1 MKKFIFTFLLMLMPV
16 MHVMANYYYTY
27 VDGLYYD
34 LKSDGTASVTSK
46 FRYTDGSNEY
56 STNDYSGDVVIP
68 STVTYNNRTYKV
80 TRIHDWAFWGCK
92 GLKSVTIPGSIKY
105 IGSEAFYFCSNYIIN
120 IEDIAAWCNIEMD
133 DNSCLLYKN
142 LYHNGEEIRDLVI
155 PDNVTVIGKDAFR
168 GCGSLTSVT
177 IPNSVKSIKQYAFQ
191 GCKNLTSINIPTSMS
206 LILAYT
212 FAGCSS
218 LKNVTIPNNISV
230 IFAYAFSG
238 CTSLTSITIPNSVTG
253 MGGFVFE
260 QCSSLQSVT
269 LSNNMTSIDE
279 YEFWNCTSL
288 TSISIPKSIT
298 SIKYGAFSGCSGL
311 SSITIPK
318 SVTSIGKYAFQNCTG
333 LTTIKSEIEDPFEID
348 TNVFSSSDTDI
359 YATATLIVPKGK
371 KSAYNSTEGWKKFKY
386 IVEEGEFV
394 VDGIYYKVDE
404 NNTASVI
411 KGNRTYSGDIV
422 IPAYVNYDGKTYNVT
437 SIGEYAF
444 QNCRGLTSVTIPN
457 SVASIGRSAFESCSG
472 LTSLLIPNSV
482 TSIGSGTFYNCIGLT
497 SLLIPNSVT
506 SIGYSVFAKCSGL
519 VSVKVESG
527 NIKYDSRNDCNAIIE
542 KSSKTL
548 LTGCK
553 NTIIPNSVTTI
564 ADYAFFGCDGLASV
578 SIPNSVTSTGVS
590 AFGGCSG
597 LTSVTIPNSVTSIIS
612 SAFSSCS
619 GLTSITV
626 ENDNQ
631 YYDSRNNCNAI
642 IRKSTNTL
650 IVGCKNTI
658 IPNDVTTIANYAFYG
673 CDGLTSVTIPN
684 SVNTIGEF
692 AFRFCRGLTSV
703 TIPNSVTSIGRDAFS
718 DCSGLTSITIPNSV
732 TSIGIGTFYN
742 CIGLKSVII
751 PNSVT
756 SIGSSTFGWCSSLT
770 SVTIPTSVTT
780 IGSRVFEGCS
790 GLTSI
795 LSINDTPP
803 TCDGTY
809 VFNNVDKENCILW
822 VPKGSVA
829 VYWEANGWKD
839 FTNIKEIIDGDMNL
853 DEKVNRNDQN
863 ALVAHIMGEKP
874 EGFYEGLADLNGDD
888 DVNAADVVKLVDILN
903 SVGLSTDSQVDFD
916 NVDGNLVV
924 SALTCTLNNER
935 DEAILL
941 KECELFLNG
950 NLVSSRTF
958 SGSSANMAAGA
969 NKSCSFGNLTRFATR
984 TGFSVLW
991 HYTVNGEAFV
1001 YRCPL
1006 TD

>member
-68 STVTYNNRTYKV
+68 STVTYNNITYKV
-80 TRIHDWAFWGCK
+80 TRIHDWAFFGCK

-155 PDNVTVIGKDAFR
+155 PDNVTAIGKDAFR

-218 LKNVTIPNNISV
+218 LKNVTIPDNISV

-333 LTTIKSEIEDPFEID
+333 LTNIKSEIEDPFEID

-371 KSAYNSTEGWKKFKY
+371 KSAYNSTEGWKNFKY

-422 IPAYVNYDGKTYNVT
+422 IPAYVNYDGKTYHIT

-457 SVASIGRSAFESCSG
+457 SVASIGDGAFSGCSG
-472 LTSLLIPNSV
+472 LTSITIPNSVETIGGEAFSFCSGLTSITIPNSVKTIWWSAFSGCSGLTSVTIPISVTLIEGNIFEDCSGLVSIKVESGNAQYDSRNDCNAIINKSTNTLIVGCKNTIIPNSV
-482 TSIGSGTFYNCIGLT
+482 TSIGSYAFDGCSGLT
-497 SLLIPNSVT
+497 SITIPNSVT
-506 SIGYSVFAKCSGL
+506 SIDGGAFSFCSGL

-527 NIKYDSRNDCNAIIE
+527 NIKYDSRNDCNAII
-542 KSSKTL
+542 
-548 LTGCK
+548 
-553 NTIIPNSVTTI
+553 N
-564 ADYAFFGCDGLASV
+564 
-578 SIPNSVTSTGVS
+578 
-590 AFGGCSG
+590 
-597 LTSVTIPNSVTSIIS
+597 
-612 SAFSSCS
+612 
-619 GLTSITV
+619 
-626 ENDNQ
+626 
-631 YYDSRNNCNAI
+631 
-642 IRKSTNTL
+642 KSTNTL

-658 IPNDVTTIANYAFYG
+658 IPN
-673 CDGLTSVTIPN
+673 
-684 SVNTIGEF
+684 
-692 AFRFCRGLTSV
+692 
-703 TIPNSVTSIGRDAFS
+703 SVTSIGSFAF
-718 DCSGLTSITIPNSV
+718 DGCSGLTSITIPNSV
-732 TSIGIGTFYN
+732 ETIGRYAFSYCSGLTSIT
-742 CIGLKSVII
+742 I
-751 PNSVT
+751 PNT
-756 SIGSSTFGWCSSLT
+756 ITAIEDAAFYDCSGLT
-770 SVTIPTSVTT
+770 SVTIPNNVTT
-780 IGSRVFEGCS
+780 IGRYAFYYCRS
-790 GLTSI
+790 LTTIVSKI
-795 LSINDTPP
+795 ENPYKIDTNMFYYYS
-803 TCDGTY
+803 TATLY
-809 VFNNVDKENCILW
+809 VPAGK
-822 VPKGSVA
+822 KA
-829 VYWEANGWKD
+829 VYEATEGWNQ
-839 FTNIKEIIDGDMNL
+839 FVNIKEFVDGDVNL
-853 DEKVNRNDQN
+853 DEKVNKDDQG

-874 EGFYEGLADLNGDD
+874 EGFFDGLADLNGDD
-888 DVNAADVVKLVDILN
+888 DVNAADVVTLVNILN
-903 SVGLSTDSQVDFD
+903 NGGLSTEAEFGYD
-916 NVDGNLVV
+916 NVDGSLVV
-924 SALTCTLNNER
+924 SSLTCTLNNER

-941 KECELFLNG
+941 TKCELYSNG
-950 NLVSSRTF
+950 SLLRSKSFSNNPVSVAA
-958 SGSSANMAAGA
+958 SG
-969 NKSCSFGNLTRFATR
+969 NKSCTFDNLTKPANSTDFT
-984 TGFSVLW
+984 VCW
-991 HYTVNGEAFV
+991 HYTVNDESFV

>member
-16 MHVMANYYYTY
+16 IHVMANYYYTY

-260 QCSSLQSVT
+260 NCSSLQSVT

-288 TSISIPKSIT
+288 TSISIPNSIT

-371 KSAYNSTEGWKKFKY
+371 KSAYNSTEGWKNFKY

-437 SIGEYAF
+437 SIDEYAF
-444 QNCRGLTSVTIPN
+444 QYCGLASVTIPNSVTSIGNYAFYDCSGLTSVTIPN
-457 SVASIGRSAFESCSG
+457 SVTSIGNNAFSDCKS
-472 LTSLLIPNSV
+472 LTSVTIGNSV
-482 TSIGSGTFYNCIGLT
+482 TSIGNLAFCRCRSLTSITIPNSVNSIGKAVFFGCIGLT
-497 SLLIPNSVT
+497 SVTIPNSVT
-506 SIGYSVFAKCSGL
+506 FIGSHPLSNCSGL

-527 NIKYDSRNDCNAIIE
+527 NIKYDSRDDCNAIIE
-542 KSSKTL
+542 KSSNTL
-548 LTGCK
+548 ISGCK
-553 NTIIPNSVTTI
+553 NTIIPNGVTTI
-564 ADYAFFGCDGLASV
+564 GDYAFYGCDGLTSV
-578 SIPNSVTSTGVS
+578 SIPNSVTSIRVS

-597 LTSVTIPNSVTSIIS
+597 LTSVTIPNSVTFIIDG
-612 SAFSSCS
+612 AFQKCS

-626 ENDNQ
+626 ENSNL

-658 IPNDVTTIANYAFYG
+658 IPNDVTTIGGWAFYDCDGLTSVSIPNSVTSIGYAAFYG
-673 CDGLTSVTIPN
+673 CDGLTSV
-684 SVNTIGEF
+684 
-692 AFRFCRGLTSV
+692 A
-703 TIPNSVTSIGRDAFS
+703 IPNSVTSIGDSAFML
-718 DCSGLTSITIPNSV
+718 CSNLT
-732 TSIGIGTFYN
+732 
-742 CIGLKSVII
+742 SVII

-756 SIGSSTFGWCSSLT
+756 SIGGWAFYDCSSLT
-770 SVTIPTSVTT
+770 S
-780 IGSRVFEGCS
+780 
-790 GLTSI
+790 I
-795 LSINDTPP
+795 LSFNNTPP
-803 TCDGTY
+803 KCDGTY
-809 VFNNVDKENCILW
+809 DFYNFDKENCVLW
-822 VPKGSVA
+822 VPIGCVA
-829 VYWEANGWKD
+829 AYREASGWKD
-839 FTNIKEIIDGDMNL
+839 FQNIKEIVGGDVNL
-853 DEKVNRNDQN
+853 DEKVNRYDQN
-863 ALVAHIMGEKP
+863 VLVAHIMGEKP
-874 EGFYEGLADLNGDD
+874 EGFFDGLADLNGDD
-888 DVNAADVVKLVDILN
+888 DVNAADVVTLVNILN
-903 SVGLSTDSQVDFD
+903 NGGLSTEAEFGYD
-916 NVDGNLVV
+916 NVDGSLVV
-924 SALTCTLNNER
+924 SSLTCTLNNER

-941 KECELFLNG
+941 TKCELYSNG
-950 NLVSSRTF
+950 SLLRSKSFSSNPVSV
-958 SGSSANMAAGA
+958 AAGG
-969 NKSCSFGNLTRFATR
+969 NKSCTFENLSKPANGTDFT
-984 TGFSVLW
+984 VCW
-991 HYTVNGEAFV
+991 HYTVNGESFV

>member
-1 MKKFIFTFLLMLMPV
+1 MKKFIFTILLMLMPV
-16 MHVMANYYYTY
+16 MHAMANYYYTY

-218 LKNVTIPNNISV
+218 LKNVTIPDNISV

-253 MGGFVFE
+253 MGGFAFE

-288 TSISIPKSIT
+288 TSISIPNSIT

-371 KSAYNSTEGWKKFKY
+371 KSAYNSTEGWKNFKY

-437 SIGEYAF
+437 SIDEYAF
-444 QNCRGLTSVTIPN
+444 QSCSGLTSVTIPNSVTSIGDFAFIGCSGLTSLLIPSNVTSIGSWTFYNCRGLTSVTIPN
-457 SVASIGRSAFESCSG
+457 SLTSIGDYAFYGCNG
-472 LTSLLIPNSV
+472 LTSVTIPKSV
-482 TSIGSGTFYNCIGLT
+482 TSIGLYAFEN
-497 SLLIPNSVT
+497 
-506 SIGYSVFAKCSGL
+506 CSGL

-542 KSSKTL
+542 KSSQTL
-548 LTGCK
+548 IAGCK
-553 NTIIPNSVTTI
+553 NTIIPNGVTTI
-564 ADYAFFGCDGLASV
+564 GEHAFSGCD
-578 SIPNSVTSTGVS
+578 
-590 AFGGCSG
+590 
-597 LTSVTIPNSVTSIIS
+597 
-612 SAFSSCS
+612 
-619 GLTSITV
+619 
-626 ENDNQ
+626 
-631 YYDSRNNCNAI
+631 
-642 IRKSTNTL
+642 
-650 IVGCKNTI
+650 
-658 IPNDVTTIANYAFYG
+658 
-673 CDGLTSVTIPN
+673 
-684 SVNTIGEF
+684 
-692 AFRFCRGLTSV
+692 GLTSV
-703 TIPNSVTSIGRDAFS
+703 TIPNSVTSIGKGAFYG
-718 DCSGLTSITIPNSV
+718 CN
-732 TSIGIGTFYN
+732 
-742 CIGLKSVII
+742 GLKTIVSKLGSPVNII
-751 PNSVT
+751 Y
-756 SIGSSTFGWCSSLT
+756 
-770 SVTIPTSVTT
+770 
-780 IGSRVFEGCS
+780 RVVYK
-790 GLTSI
+790 
-795 LSINDTPP
+795 
-803 TCDGTY
+803 DGTAINEYSFSGETFANAVLY
-809 VFNNVDKENCILW
+809 VT
-822 VPKGSVA
+822 KGTKSL
-829 VYWEANGWKD
+829 YEATEGWKK
-839 FTNIKEIIDGDMNL
+839 FTNIEEFVDGDVNL
-853 DEKVNRNDQN
+853 DEKVNRKDQN
-863 ALVAHIMGEKP
+863 VLVAHIMGEKP
-874 EGFYEGLADLNGDD
+874 EGFFDGLADLNGDD
-888 DVNAADVVKLVDILN
+888 DVNAADVVTLVNILN
-903 SVGLSTDSQVDFD
+903 NGGLSTEAEFGYD
-916 NVDGNLVV
+916 NVDGSLVV
-924 SALTCTLNNER
+924 SSLTCTLNNER

-941 KECELFLNG
+941 TKCELYSNG
-950 NLVSSRTF
+950 SLLRSKSFSNNPVSVAA
-958 SGSSANMAAGA
+958 SG
-969 NKSCSFGNLTRFATR
+969 NKSCTFDNLTKPANSTDFT
-984 TGFSVLW
+984 VCW
-991 HYTVNGEAFV
+991 HYTVNDESFV

>member
-1 MKKFIFTFLLMLMPV
+1 MKKFIFTILLMLMPV
-16 MHVMANYYYTY
+16 MHAMANYYYTY

-68 STVTYNNRTYKV
+68 STVTYNNITYKV

-218 LKNVTIPNNISV
+218 LKNVTIPDNISV

-253 MGGFVFE
+253 MGGFAFE

-288 TSISIPKSIT
+288 TSISIPNSIT

-371 KSAYNSTEGWKKFKY
+371 KSAYNSTEGWKNFKY

-437 SIGEYAF
+437 SIDEYAF
-444 QNCRGLTSVTIPN
+444 QSCSGLTSVTIPN
-457 SVASIGRSAFESCSG
+457 SVTSIGDFAFIGCSG

-482 TSIGSGTFYNCIGLT
+482 TSIGDFAFIGCSGLT
-497 SLLIPNSVT
+497 SLLIPSNVTSIGSWTFYNCRGLTSVTIPNSVT
-506 SIGYSVFAKCSGL
+506 SIGDYAFWNCIGLTSVTIPNSVTSIGDLAFWDCSGL
-519 VSVKVESG
+519 TSVTIPNSVTYIGNSVFRNCSGLASVKVESG

-542 KSSKTL
+542 KSSQTL
-548 LTGCK
+548 IAGCK
-553 NTIIPNSVTTI
+553 NTIIPNGVTTI
-564 ADYAFFGCDGLASV
+564 GEHAFSGCD
-578 SIPNSVTSTGVS
+578 
-590 AFGGCSG
+590 
-597 LTSVTIPNSVTSIIS
+597 
-612 SAFSSCS
+612 
-619 GLTSITV
+619 
-626 ENDNQ
+626 
-631 YYDSRNNCNAI
+631 
-642 IRKSTNTL
+642 
-650 IVGCKNTI
+650 
-658 IPNDVTTIANYAFYG
+658 
-673 CDGLTSVTIPN
+673 
-684 SVNTIGEF
+684 
-692 AFRFCRGLTSV
+692 GLTSV
-703 TIPNSVTSIGRDAFS
+703 TIPNSVTSIGKGAFYG
-718 DCSGLTSITIPNSV
+718 CN
-732 TSIGIGTFYN
+732 
-742 CIGLKSVII
+742 GLKTIVSKLGSPVNII
-751 PNSVT
+751 Y
-756 SIGSSTFGWCSSLT
+756 
-770 SVTIPTSVTT
+770 
-780 IGSRVFEGCS
+780 RVVYK
-790 GLTSI
+790 
-795 LSINDTPP
+795 
-803 TCDGTY
+803 DGTAINEYSFSGETFANAVLY
-809 VFNNVDKENCILW
+809 VT
-822 VPKGSVA
+822 KGTKSL
-829 VYWEANGWKD
+829 YEATEGWKK
-839 FTNIKEIIDGDMNL
+839 FTNIEEFVDGDVNL
-853 DEKVNRNDQN
+853 DEKVNRKDQN
-863 ALVAHIMGEKP
+863 VLVAHIMGEKP
-874 EGFYEGLADLNGDD
+874 EGFFDGLADLNGDD
-888 DVNAADVVKLVDILN
+888 DVNAADVVTLVNILN
-903 SVGLSTDSQVDFD
+903 NGGLSTEAEFGYD
-916 NVDGNLVV
+916 NVDGSLVV
-924 SALTCTLNNER
+924 SSLTCTLNNER

-941 KECELFLNG
+941 TKCELYSNG
-950 NLVSSRTF
+950 SLLRSKSFSNNPVSVAA
-958 SGSSANMAAGA
+958 SG
-969 NKSCSFGNLTRFATR
+969 NKSCTFDNLTKPANSTDFT
-984 TGFSVLW
+984 VCW
-991 HYTVNGEAFV
+991 HYTVNDESFV

>member
-1 MKKFIFTFLLMLMPV
+1 MKKFIFTILLMLMPV
-16 MHVMANYYYTY
+16 MHAMANYYYTY

-68 STVTYNNRTYKV
+68 STVTYNNITYKV

-218 LKNVTIPNNISV
+218 LKNVTIPDNISV

-253 MGGFVFE
+253 MGGFAFE

-288 TSISIPKSIT
+288 TSISIPNSIT

-371 KSAYNSTEGWKKFKY
+371 KSAYNSTEGWKNFKY

-437 SIGEYAF
+437 SIDEYAF
-444 QNCRGLTSVTIPN
+444 QSCSGLTSVTIPN
-457 SVASIGRSAFESCSG
+457 SVTSIGDFAFIGCSG

-482 TSIGSGTFYNCIGLT
+482 TSIGDFAFIGCSGLT
-497 SLLIPNSVT
+497 SLLIPSNVTSIGSWTFYNCRGLTSVTIPNSVT
-506 SIGYSVFAKCSGL
+506 SIGDLAFWDCRGLTSVTIPNSVTYIGNSVFRNCSGLASVKVESGNIKYDSRNNCNAIIEKSSQTLIVGCKNTIIPNSVTSIGDYAFYGCNGLTSVTIPKSVTSIGLYAFENCSGL

-542 KSSKTL
+542 KSSQTL
-548 LTGCK
+548 IAGCK
-553 NTIIPNSVTTI
+553 NTIIPNGVTTI
-564 ADYAFFGCDGLASV
+564 GEHAFSGCD
-578 SIPNSVTSTGVS
+578 
-590 AFGGCSG
+590 
-597 LTSVTIPNSVTSIIS
+597 
-612 SAFSSCS
+612 
-619 GLTSITV
+619 
-626 ENDNQ
+626 
-631 YYDSRNNCNAI
+631 
-642 IRKSTNTL
+642 
-650 IVGCKNTI
+650 
-658 IPNDVTTIANYAFYG
+658 
-673 CDGLTSVTIPN
+673 
-684 SVNTIGEF
+684 
-692 AFRFCRGLTSV
+692 GLTSV
-703 TIPNSVTSIGRDAFS
+703 TIPNSVTSIGKGAFYG
-718 DCSGLTSITIPNSV
+718 CN
-732 TSIGIGTFYN
+732 
-742 CIGLKSVII
+742 GLKTIVSKLGSPVNII
-751 PNSVT
+751 Y
-756 SIGSSTFGWCSSLT
+756 
-770 SVTIPTSVTT
+770 
-780 IGSRVFEGCS
+780 RVVYK
-790 GLTSI
+790 
-795 LSINDTPP
+795 
-803 TCDGTY
+803 DGTAINEYSFSGETFANAVLY
-809 VFNNVDKENCILW
+809 VT
-822 VPKGSVA
+822 KGTKSL
-829 VYWEANGWKD
+829 YEATEGWKK
-839 FTNIKEIIDGDMNL
+839 FTNIEEFVDGDVNL
-853 DEKVNRNDQN
+853 DEKVNRKDQN
-863 ALVAHIMGEKP
+863 VLVAHIMGEKP
-874 EGFYEGLADLNGDD
+874 EGFFDGLADLNGDD
-888 DVNAADVVKLVDILN
+888 DVNAADVVTLVNILN
-903 SVGLSTDSQVDFD
+903 NGGLSTEAEFGYD
-916 NVDGNLVV
+916 NVDGSLVV
-924 SALTCTLNNER
+924 SSLTCTLNNER

-941 KECELFLNG
+941 TKCELYSNG
-950 NLVSSRTF
+950 SLLRSKSFSNNPVSVAA
-958 SGSSANMAAGA
+958 SG
-969 NKSCSFGNLTRFATR
+969 NKSCTFDNLTKPANSTDFT
-984 TGFSVLW
+984 VCW
-991 HYTVNGEAFV
+991 HYTVNDESFV

>member
-68 STVTYNNRTYKV
+68 STVTYNNITYKV
-80 TRIHDWAFWGCK
+80 TRIHDWAFFGCS
-92 GLKSVTIPGSIKY
+92 GLTSVTIPGSIKY
-105 IGSEAFYFCSNYIIN
+105 IGSEAFYFCSDYILN

-142 LYHNGEEIRDLVI
+142 LYHNGEEIRNLVI
-155 PDNVTVIGKDAFR
+155 PDNVSHISKDAFR

-191 GCKNLTSINIPTSMS
+191 GCKSLTSINIPTSMS

-218 LKNVTIPNNISV
+218 LKTVTIPDNISA

-238 CTSLTSITIPNSVTG
+238 CTSLTSITIPNSVTD
-253 MGGFVFE
+253 MGGFAFE

-288 TSISIPKSIT
+288 TSISIPNSIT

-333 LTTIKSEIEDPFEID
+333 LMTIKSEIEDPFAID

-359 YATATLIVPKGK
+359 YATATLVVPKGK
-371 KSAYNSTEGWKKFKY
+371 KSAYNSTEGWKNFKY

-394 VDGIYYKVDE
+394 VDDIYYKIDE

-411 KGNRTYSGDIV
+411 KGNREYSGDIV
-422 IPAYVNYDGKTYNVT
+422 IPAYVNYGGKTYNVT
-437 SIGEYAF
+437 SIGEDAF
-444 QNCRGLTSVTIPN
+444 N
-457 SVASIGRSAFESCSG
+457 
-472 LTSLLIPNSV
+472 
-482 TSIGSGTFYNCIGLT
+482 
-497 SLLIPNSVT
+497 
-506 SIGYSVFAKCSGL
+506 
-519 VSVKVESG
+519 
-527 NIKYDSRNDCNAIIE
+527 
-542 KSSKTL
+542 
-548 LTGCK
+548 
-553 NTIIPNSVTTI
+553 
-564 ADYAFFGCDGLASV
+564 
-578 SIPNSVTSTGVS
+578 
-590 AFGGCSG
+590 GCSG
-597 LTSVTIPNSVTSIIS
+597 LTSVTIPNSVTSIGVWAFVRCSGLVSVKVESDNLYYDSRDDCNAIIEKS
-612 SAFSSCS
+612 NNTLIAGCKNTTIPNSVTSIGNSAFSGCS
-619 GLTSITV
+619 GLTSINIPNRVESIGDAAFYDCSNLTSVTIPNSVESIGLFAFRNCIGLTSIKV
-626 ENDNQ
+626 ENGNQ

-642 IRKSTNTL
+642 IEKSTNTL
-650 IVGCKNTI
+650 IAGCKNT
-658 IPNDVTTIANYAFYG
+658 F
-673 CDGLTSVTIPN
+673 
-684 SVNTIGEF
+684 
-692 AFRFCRGLTSV
+692 
-703 TIPNSVTSIGRDAFS
+703 IPNSVTSIGYAAFS
-718 DCSGLTSITIPNSV
+718 GCSGLTSITIPNSV
-732 TSIGIGTFYN
+732 TSIGDYAFLG
-742 CIGLKSVII
+742 CSGLTTVTI

-756 SIGSSTFGWCSSLT
+756 SIGVWAFGDCSGLT
-770 SVTIPTSVTT
+770 SVTIPNSVTS
-780 IGSRVFEGCS
+780 IGDNAFFGCS
-790 GLTSI
+790 GLTSVTI
-795 LSINDTPP
+795 PNSVTSIGDHAFYYCRSLTTIISKIENPYEINTNLFYYYYKDIYSTATLYVPV
-803 TCDGTY
+803 GKKATY
-809 VFNNVDKENCILW
+809 
-822 VPKGSVA
+822 
-829 VYWEANGWKD
+829 EATEGWNQ
-839 FTNIKEIIDGDMNL
+839 FVNIKEIVDGDVNL
-853 DEKVNRNDQN
+853 DEKVNMNDQN

-874 EGFYEGLADLNGDD
+874 EGFFEGLADLNGDD
-888 DVNAADVVKLVDILN
+888 DVDAADVVKLIDILN
-903 SVGLSTDSQVDFD
+903 NGGLGMESQFD
-916 NVDGNLVV
+916 YDYVDGNLVV

-941 KECELFLNG
+941 TKCELLLNG
-950 NLVSSRTF
+950 NLAGSKTF
-958 SGSSANMAAGA
+958 SGSSATVAAGA
-969 NKSCSFGNLTRFATR
+969 NKSCSFSNLARFATS

-991 HYTVNGEAFV
+991 HYTVNGESFV

>member
-253 MGGFVFE
+253 MGGFAFE

-288 TSISIPKSIT
+288 TSISIPNSIT

-371 KSAYNSTEGWKKFKY
+371 KSAYNSTEGWKNFKY

-422 IPAYVNYDGKTYNVT
+422 IPAYVNYDGKKYNVT
-437 SIGEYAF
+437 SIDEYAF
-444 QNCRGLTSVTIPN
+444 QS
-457 SVASIGRSAFESCSG
+457 
-472 LTSLLIPNSV
+472 
-482 TSIGSGTFYNCIGLT
+482 
-497 SLLIPNSVT
+497 
-506 SIGYSVFAKCSGL
+506 
-519 VSVKVESG
+519 
-527 NIKYDSRNDCNAIIE
+527 
-542 KSSKTL
+542 
-548 LTGCK
+548 
-553 NTIIPNSVTTI
+553 
-564 ADYAFFGCDGLASV
+564 
-578 SIPNSVTSTGVS
+578 
-590 AFGGCSG
+590 CSG
-597 LTSVTIPNSVTSIIS
+597 LTSVTIPNSVTSIGS
-612 SAFSSCS
+612 SAFTGCSGLTSVTIPNSVETIGGSAFDGCSGLTFVTIPNSVTRIGGDIFDGCSGLVSIKVESGNTQYDSRNDCNAIIEKSSQTLIAGCKNTIIPNSVTSIGSHAFSHCESLTSITFPNSVTSIGYAAFCYCSGLTSVTIPNSVTSIGSSAFTGCS

-650 IVGCKNTI
+650 IAGCKNTI
-658 IPNDVTTIANYAFYG
+658 IPNDVTTIADDVFYR

-684 SVNTIGEF
+684 SVTSIGNS
-692 AFRFCRGLTSV
+692 AFGFCSGLTSV
-703 TIPNSVTSIGRDAFS
+703 TIPNSVTSIGRSAFNY
-718 DCSGLTSITIPNSV
+718 CRGMTSITIPNSV
-732 TSIGIGTFYN
+732 TSIGDHAFYN
-742 CIGLKSVII
+742 CR
-751 PNSVT
+751 
-756 SIGSSTFGWCSSLT
+756 SLT
-770 SVTIPTSVTT
+770 TIVSKIENPYE
-780 IGSRVFEGCS
+780 I
-790 GLTSI
+790 
-795 LSINDTPP
+795 DTNLFYYYYKDIYS
-803 TCDGTY
+803 TATLY
-809 VFNNVDKENCILW
+809 VPAGK
-822 VPKGSVA
+822 KA
-829 VYWEANGWKD
+829 VYEATEGWNQ
-839 FTNIKEIIDGDMNL
+839 FINIKEIVDGDVNL
-853 DEKVNRNDQN
+853 DEKVNRKDQN
-863 ALVAHIMGEKP
+863 VLVAHIMGEKP
-874 EGFYEGLADLNGDD
+874 EGFFEGLADLNGDD
-888 DVNAADVVKLVDILN
+888 DVNAADVVKLVNILN
-903 SVGLSTDSQVDFD
+903 NGGLSTEAEFGFD
-916 NVDGNLVV
+916 NVDGSLVV
-924 SALTCTLNNER
+924 SSLTCTLNNER

-941 KECELFLNG
+941 TKCELYSNG
-950 NLVSSRTF
+950 SLLRSKSFSNNPVSVAA
-958 SGSSANMAAGA
+958 SG
-969 NKSCSFGNLTRFATR
+969 NKSCTFDNLTKPANSTDFT
-984 TGFSVLW
+984 VCW
-991 HYTVNGEAFV
+991 HYTVNDESFV

>member
-564 ADYAFFGCDGLASV
+564 ADYAFFGCDNLMEV
-578 SIPNSVTSTGVS
+578 
-590 AFGGCSG
+590 
-597 LTSVTIPNSVTSIIS
+597 IS
-612 SAFSSCS
+612 LIENPFDLYGSFS
-619 GLTSITV
+619 
-626 ENDNQ
+626 Q
-631 YYDSRNNCNAI
+631 FAR
-642 IRKSTNTL
+642 NTL
-650 IVGCKNTI
+650 DNATLYVPT
-658 IPNDVTTIANYAFYG
+658 
-673 CDGLTSVTIPN
+673 
-684 SVNTIGEF
+684 
-692 AFRFCRGLTSV
+692 
-703 TIPNSVTSIGRDAFS
+703 
-718 DCSGLTSITIPNSV
+718 
-732 TSIGIGTFYN
+732 GT
-742 CIGLKSVII
+742 K
-751 PNSVT
+751 
-756 SIGSSTFGWCSSLT
+756 
-770 SVTIPTSVTT
+770 
-780 IGSRVFEGCS
+780 
-790 GLTSI
+790 
-795 LSINDTPP
+795 
-803 TCDGTY
+803 
-809 VFNNVDKENCILW
+809 DKYKET
-822 VPKGSVA
+822 G
-829 VYWEANGWKD
+829 GWKD
-839 FTNIKEIIDGDMNL
+839 F
-853 DEKVNRNDQN
+853 Q
-863 ALVAHIMGEKP
+863 HIEEMGESM
-874 EGFYEGLADLNGDD
+874 
-888 DVNAADVVKLVDILN
+888 DVNSIEALYLVVK
-903 SVGLSTDSQVDFD
+903 GE
-916 NVDGNLVV
+916 DGNIIING
-924 SALTCTLNNER
+924 TENNTPIRIYSTVGGLEGQGISSSGQTTIPTNLKPGTV
-935 DEAILL
+935 AIV
-941 KECELFLNG
+941 K
-950 NLVSSRTF
+950 V
-958 SGSSANMAAGA
+958 
-969 NKSCSFGNLTRFATR
+969 
-984 TGFSVLW
+984 
-991 HYTVNGEAFV
+991 GEKAV
-1001 YRCPL
+1001 KVIMK
-1006 TD
+1006 

>member
-1 MKKFIFTFLLMLMPV
+1 MKKFIFTILLMLMPV
-16 MHVMANYYYTY
+16 MHAMANYYYTY

-68 STVTYNNRTYKV
+68 STVTYNNITYKV

-218 LKNVTIPNNISV
+218 LKNVTIPDNISV

-253 MGGFVFE
+253 MGGFAFE

-288 TSISIPKSIT
+288 TSISIPNSIT

-371 KSAYNSTEGWKKFKY
+371 KSAYNSTEGWKNFKY

-437 SIGEYAF
+437 SIDEYAF
-444 QNCRGLTSVTIPN
+444 QSCSGLTSVTIPNSVTSIGDFAFIGCSGLTSLLIPSNVTSIGSWTFYNCRGLTSVTIPN
-457 SVASIGRSAFESCSG
+457 SVTSIGDLAFWDCSG
-472 LTSLLIPNSV
+472 LTSVTIPNSV
-482 TSIGSGTFYNCIGLT
+482 TYIG
-497 SLLIPNSVT
+497 NSV
-506 SIGYSVFAKCSGL
+506 FRNCSGL
-519 VSVKVESG
+519 ASVKVESG

-542 KSSKTL
+542 KSSQTL
-548 LTGCK
+548 IAGCK
-553 NTIIPNSVTTI
+553 NTIIPNGVTTI
-564 ADYAFFGCDGLASV
+564 GEHAFSGCD
-578 SIPNSVTSTGVS
+578 
-590 AFGGCSG
+590 
-597 LTSVTIPNSVTSIIS
+597 
-612 SAFSSCS
+612 
-619 GLTSITV
+619 
-626 ENDNQ
+626 
-631 YYDSRNNCNAI
+631 
-642 IRKSTNTL
+642 
-650 IVGCKNTI
+650 
-658 IPNDVTTIANYAFYG
+658 
-673 CDGLTSVTIPN
+673 
-684 SVNTIGEF
+684 
-692 AFRFCRGLTSV
+692 GLTSV
-703 TIPNSVTSIGRDAFS
+703 TIPNSVTSIGKGAFYG
-718 DCSGLTSITIPNSV
+718 CN
-732 TSIGIGTFYN
+732 
-742 CIGLKSVII
+742 GLKTIVSKLGSPVNII
-751 PNSVT
+751 Y
-756 SIGSSTFGWCSSLT
+756 
-770 SVTIPTSVTT
+770 
-780 IGSRVFEGCS
+780 RVVYK
-790 GLTSI
+790 
-795 LSINDTPP
+795 
-803 TCDGTY
+803 DGTAINEYSFSGETFANAVLY
-809 VFNNVDKENCILW
+809 VT
-822 VPKGSVA
+822 KGTKSL
-829 VYWEANGWKD
+829 YEATEGWKK
-839 FTNIKEIIDGDMNL
+839 FTNIEEFVDGDVNL
-853 DEKVNRNDQN
+853 DEKVNRKDQN
-863 ALVAHIMGEKP
+863 VLVAHIMGEKP
-874 EGFYEGLADLNGDD
+874 EGFFDGLADLNGDD
-888 DVNAADVVKLVDILN
+888 DVNAADVVTLVNILN
-903 SVGLSTDSQVDFD
+903 NGGLSTEAEFGYD
-916 NVDGNLVV
+916 NVDGSLVV
-924 SALTCTLNNER
+924 SSLTCTLNNER

-941 KECELFLNG
+941 TKCELYSNG
-950 NLVSSRTF
+950 SLLRSKSFSNNPVSVAA
-958 SGSSANMAAGA
+958 SG
-969 NKSCSFGNLTRFATR
+969 NKSCTFDNLTKPANSTDFT
-984 TGFSVLW
+984 VCW
-991 HYTVNGEAFV
+991 HYTVNDESFV